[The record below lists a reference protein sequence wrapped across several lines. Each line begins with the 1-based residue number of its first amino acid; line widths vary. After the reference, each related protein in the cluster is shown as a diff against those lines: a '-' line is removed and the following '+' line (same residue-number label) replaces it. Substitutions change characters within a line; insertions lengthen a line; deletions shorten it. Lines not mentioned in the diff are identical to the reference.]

1 MSEDADKPRKGN
13 KRSTARLAA
22 VQALYQMD
30 LAGADV
36 AVTIREFE
44 AYRLGREID
53 GVTYAEAD
61 PGFFRDVVGGV
72 VREQLEIDPLID
84 DALKVGWPLARIDST
99 LRQVLRAGLYELRFR
114 RDVPARSVIVEYV
127 DVARA
132 FFEDGEEPRL
142 ANAVLDRLAR
152 SARPAEF
159 GGMGPEAE

>member
-1 MSEDADKPRKGN
+1 MTSEAARAPKGN

-36 AVTIREFE
+36 TATIREFE
-44 AYRLGREID
+44 AFRLGREID

-72 VREQLEIDPLID
+72 VREQLEIDPLVD
-84 DALKVGWPLARIDST
+84 HALKEGWPLARIDST
-99 LRQVLRAGLYELRFR
+99 LRQVLRAGLYELRYR
-114 RDVPARSVIVEYV
+114 RDVPAKAVIVEYV

-142 ANAVLDRLAR
+142 VNAVLDRLAR
-152 SARPAEF
+152 AARPVEF
-159 GGMGPEAE
+159 GAAAPEA